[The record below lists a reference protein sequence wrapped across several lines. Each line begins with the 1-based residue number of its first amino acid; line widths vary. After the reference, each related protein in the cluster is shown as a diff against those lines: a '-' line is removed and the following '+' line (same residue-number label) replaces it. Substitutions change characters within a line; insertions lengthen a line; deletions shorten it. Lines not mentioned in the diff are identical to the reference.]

1 MSARPSLSAGVGSMK
16 EFLGEDGGR
25 VDADHN
31 TEKITIRQGSGKSSF
46 TQTKGA
52 NDGSKTKLAAKEV
65 YLAGKQAAE
74 DTVQRQDVPA
84 GYRQYLKRYYDTV
97 QPPDEE

>member
-1 MSARPSLSAGVGSMK
+1 MARPSLSAGSDSMK

-31 TEKITIRQGSGKSSF
+31 LEKITIRQTTGSSQFHQARVS
-46 TQTKGA
+46 
-52 NDGSKTKLAAKEV
+52 NDGSKTKLNAKEV
-65 YLAGKQAAE
+65 FLANKQAAE
-74 DTVQRQDVPA
+74 DTIQRQDVPA
-84 GYRQYLKRYYDTV
+84 GYRQFLKRYYDSI

>member
-1 MSARPSLSAGVGSMK
+1 MGNGSIEK
-16 EFLGEDGGR
+16 FLGEDGGR

-31 TEKITIRQGSGKSSF
+31 VERITIRQGSGKSSF
-46 TQTKGA
+46 TQTKVA
-52 NDGSKTKLAAKEV
+52 NDGSKTKLGAKEV

-84 GYRQYLKRYYDTV
+84 GYRQYLKRYYDSI
-97 QPPDEE
+97 QPPTED

>member
-1 MSARPSLSAGVGSMK
+1 MNARPSLNAGAGSIN
-16 EFLGEDGGR
+16 EFLGDETERPAAEHD
-25 VDADHN
+25 

-46 TQTKGA
+46 TQTKVA

-97 QPPDEE
+97 QPPDDE

>member
-1 MSARPSLSAGVGSMK
+1 MK

-31 TEKITIRQGSGKSSF
+31 TEKITIRAGDGKSSF
-46 TQTKGA
+46 TRTRVA
-52 NDGSKTKLAAKEV
+52 NDGSKTKLDAKEV

-84 GYRQYLKRYYDTV
+84 GYRGYLKRYYDSI
-97 QPPDEE
+97 QPADDEE